1 MIMKKN
7 WVGFLL
13 LVCVVCHL
21 WIFTDLDVSAKENG
35 LNEFGVQITNV
46 SSGYTYTV
54 NWWQKQESPVENEYY
69 MTLPYSAKGQLLMA
83 DISCNTDVFL
93 NGEEIKNGSIIDCL
107 FEGENHILCSEEQYT
122 LYVMYGSDI
131 PTIHITTK
139 SGSLDKVYADK
150 SYKEPGYA
158 VIQNDEGIV
167 YTGDLE
173 YIKGRGNST
182 WDNYVKKPFNIKFKE
197 KVNLFEMG
205 QAKKWCLLA
214 NSLDN
219 TLLRSKLVSDLANTV
234 GIHFSSQSVIVD
246 LYVDQE
252 YIGNYTLMESVE
264 IGTNRVNITDLEE
277 LNEIANPDVNF
288 ETLPLAGVRGEGS
301 YAQNGS
307 CKWVELPN
315 ALDVISGGYLI
326 EYDLASRYDDEVSG
340 FISVYGQPVVLKSP
354 KYASKEQ
361 VEYISSY
368 YQDFEDAARNS
379 DGYNEKGKHYSKYID
394 VDSMAKMY
402 VLQEYLKNL
411 DAGLTSFYYY
421 KDVDGKLVA
430 APAWDFDSAF
440 GRRYVR
446 NDVKMY
452 EPTGIW
458 AAEGKLHKEL
468 SDKSTILSIMCRH
481 VEFRELAQQQWK
493 VYFEPN
499 IEEVIASLDELYG
512 RCQASMIADKCR
524 WNDAGNYAETA
535 EFVDDSV
542 YTLRKFIT
550 ERSAFMSETFSE
562 EKCYIGYQ
570 ANGGEG
576 GMYDLQFYDKGTTI
590 PTMPNA
596 FTNGDKAFLGW
607 NTKANGRGKSYENG
621 AEITLTENVVL
632 YAQWEKDSI
641 KEILYSVMKGLFG
654 ENE

>member
-1 MIMKKN
+1 MKKN
-7 WVGFLL
+7 WLGFLP
-13 LVCVVCHL
+13 LVCMVCCL
-21 WIFTDLDVSAKENG
+21 WMFTDLDVSAKENG
-35 LNEFGVQITNV
+35 LNEFSVQVTNV
-46 SSGYTYTV
+46 SNGYTYTV

-69 MTLPYSAKGQLLMA
+69 MTLPYSAKGQLLTA
-83 DISCNTDVFL
+83 DISGDADVFL
-93 NGEEIKNGSIIDCL
+93 NGEEMKNGSIIDCL
-107 FEGENHILCSEEQYT
+107 SEGENHISCSGEQYA

-131 PTIHITTK
+131 PTVHIATE

-150 SYKEPGYA
+150 SYKEPGYV

-182 WDNYVKKPFNIKFKE
+182 WENFVKKPFNIKFKE
-197 KVNLFEMG
+197 KVNLFDMG

-214 NSLDN
+214 NSLDD
-219 TLLRSKLVSDLANTV
+219 TLIRSKLVSDLADKV
-234 GIHFSSQSVIVD
+234 GIHFSSKSVILD
-246 LYVDQE
+246 LYVDSE

-277 LNEIANPDVNF
+277 LNEIANPDVDF
-288 ETLPLAGVRGEGS
+288 ETLPLGGVRGEES

-307 CKWVELPN
+307 YKWVELPRTLN
-315 ALDVISGGYLI
+315 IISGGYLI
-326 EYDLASRYDDEVSG
+326 EYELASRYDEEASG
-340 FISVYGQPVVLKSP
+340 FVSLYGQPVILKSP
-354 KYASKEQ
+354 EHASKEQ

-402 VLQEYLKNL
+402 VFQEYLKNL

-458 AAEGKLHKEL
+458 AASGKLHNEL
-468 SDKSTILSIMCRH
+468 ENKSTILSIMCRH

-493 VYFEPN
+493 EYFEPN
-499 IEEVIASLDELYG
+499 VEWLLSSLDELYAN
-512 RCQASMIADKCR
+512 CQASIIADKCR
-524 WNDAGNYAETA
+524 WKDAGNYNETA
-535 EFVDDSV
+535 EFIDVGI
-542 YTLRKFIT
+542 YKLHKFIT
-550 ERSAFMSETFSE
+550 ERSLFMSETFSE
-562 EKCYIGYQ
+562 EKCCIGYQ

-576 GMYDLQFYDKGTTI
+576 GMYDLEFYDKGSTI

-607 NTKANGRGKSYENG
+607 NTKANGKGESYENG
-621 AEITLTENVVL
+621 AEITLKENTIL

-641 KEILYSVMKGLFG
+641 KGIFESFMKGILRK
-654 ENE
+654 

>member
-1 MIMKKN
+1 MIMKN
-7 WVGFLL
+7 YWVRFLVL
-13 LVCVVCHL
+13 LCILCNSLLFMDFPVL
-21 WIFTDLDVSAKENG
+21 AKENG
-35 LNEFGVQITNV
+35 LKTFGVCISDESN
-46 SSGYTYTV
+46 GYTYTV
-54 NWWQKQESPVENEYY
+54 NWWQKQEVPVENEYY
-69 MTLPYSAKGQLLMA
+69 ITIPHSAKEQQLTA
-83 DISCNTDVFL
+83 DFVSNGDVFL
-93 NGEEIKNGSIIDCL
+93 NGKRIVNGSKIDAL
-107 FEGENHILCSEEQYT
+107 PEGEHHILCSEEKYT
-122 LYVMYGSDI
+122 LYVLYGSDI
-131 PTIHITTK
+131 PTIHITTEK
-139 SGSLDKVYADK
+139 GNLDKVYEDK

-158 VIQNDEGIV
+158 VILDGSEITYEGE
-167 YTGDLE
+167 LE

-182 WDNYVKKPFNIKFKE
+182 WENFVKKPFNIKFKE

-214 NSLDN
+214 NSLDD
-219 TLLRSKLVSDLANTV
+219 TLLRSKLVSDLADTV
-234 GIHFSSQSVIVD
+234 GIHFSAQSVIVD

-264 IGTNRVNITDLEE
+264 IGTSRVNITDLEE
-277 LNEIANPDVNF
+277 LNEIANPDVDF
-288 ETLPLAGVRGEGS
+288 KTLPLAGVRGEES

-307 CKWVELPN
+307 YKWVELPRTLN
-315 ALDVISGGYLI
+315 VISGGYLI
-326 EYDLASRYDDEVSG
+326 EYELASRYDEEVSG
-340 FISVYGQPVVLKSP
+340 FVSVYGQPVVLKSP

-361 VEYISSY
+361 VEYISGY

-394 VDSMAKMY
+394 VESMAKMY
-402 VLQEYLKNL
+402 IFQEYLKNL

-440 GRRYVR
+440 GRRYKR
-446 NDVKMY
+446 DDVKMY

-458 AAEGKLHKEL
+458 AATGKLHNEL
-468 SDKSTILSIMCRH
+468 ENKSTILSIMCRH
-481 VEFRELAQQQWK
+481 VEFRELAQKQWK
-493 VYFEPN
+493 EYFEPN
-499 IEEVIASLDELYG
+499 VEELLNELDELYG
-512 RCQASMIADKCR
+512 KCQASMIADKCK
-524 WNDAGNYAETA
+524 WKDAGDYAQTA
-535 EFVDDSV
+535 EFVDAGV

-576 GMYDLQFYDKGTTI
+576 GMYDLEFYDKGSAI

-596 FTNGDKAFLGW
+596 FTNGDKEFLGW
-607 NTKANGRGKSYENG
+607 NTKANGLGESYENG
-621 AEITLTENVVL
+621 AEIILTENVTL

-641 KEILYSVMKGLFG
+641 KDILQSIMKGIFG
-654 ENE
+654 KK

>member
-1 MIMKKN
+1 M
-7 WVGFLL
+7 
-13 LVCVVCHL
+13 
-21 WIFTDLDVSAKENG
+21 
-35 LNEFGVQITNV
+35 
-46 SSGYTYTV
+46 
-54 NWWQKQESPVENEYY
+54 
-69 MTLPYSAKGQLLMA
+69 
-83 DISCNTDVFL
+83 
-93 NGEEIKNGSIIDCL
+93 
-107 FEGENHILCSEEQYT
+107 
-122 LYVMYGSDI
+122 
-131 PTIHITTK
+131 
-139 SGSLDKVYADK
+139 YADK

-219 TLLRSKLVSDLANTV
+219 TLLRSKLISDLANTV

-315 ALDVISGGYLI
+315 TLDVISGGYLI

-499 IEEVIASLDELYG
+499 VEGVLASLDELYG

-542 YTLRKFIT
+542 YTLRKFIA

-562 EKCYIGYQ
+562 EKCCIGYQ

-607 NTKANGRGKSYENG
+607 NTKANGRGKTYENG